1 MKTTPLILEIWGDM
15 CPDYDM
21 LCPTCVAWDLYYQRS
36 EDLGSDYVPD
46 PKEVQRII
54 ELRGRED

>member
-1 MKTTPLILEIWGDM
+1 MKTSPPILEIWGDM
-15 CPDYDM
+15 CPEYEV

-36 EDLGSDYVPD
+36 ETRGSDYVPD

-54 ELRGRED
+54 ELRRERD